1 MFEHNLYTLWEEA
14 KNDRKAACLNSPS
27 EQAYIYR
34 GIKIVK
40 TDGDIRLYNTRKLG
54 MAYKEI
60 TDEQYDVFFNHGF
73 RKGVHEVMKDTYKE
87 QIEKINNKIQG
98 EVNTRNNKKHYESL
112 KQRRESLLNKYSNL
126 NK

>member
-34 GIKIVK
+34 GIKIVN
-40 TDGDIRLYNTRKLG
+40 TNGDIKIYNTRKLG
-54 MAYKEI
+54 MTYKEI
-60 TDEQYDVFFNHGF
+60 SDDDYYLFLTHGF
-73 RKGVHEVMKDTYKE
+73 RKGVHEVMKHTYKE
-87 QIEKINNKIQG
+87 QIEKINSKIHG
-98 EVNTRNNKKHYESL
+98 EVNNRNNKKHYEAL